1 MSIYIALGA
10 NLPGPAG
17 PPKATLEAALARL
30 QSAGVAVL
38 RRSRWYRSPAWPY
51 PSDPP
56 FVNGVAEVS
65 TVLSPTALLALL
77 HRIEAQL
84 GRVRARENAPRAIDL
99 DLLDHH
105 GAVAGGQGGGAVLPH
120 PRLHRR
126 AFVLR
131 PLAEIAPAWRHP
143 VSRRAITALIAD
155 LPPDA
160 VATPTESDSEA

>member
-10 NLPGPAG
+10 NLPGSAG
-17 PPKATLEAALARL
+17 APKVTLQAALARL

-38 RRSRWYRSPAWPY
+38 AQSRWYRSPAWPN
-51 PSDPP
+51 PSDPQ

-65 TVLSPTALLALL
+65 TALSPAALLALL
-77 HRIEAQL
+77 HRIEAEL
-84 GRVRARENAPRAIDL
+84 GRVRAGENAPRAIDL

-105 GAVAGGQGGGAVLPH
+105 GAVAGGEGGGAVLPH

-131 PLAEIAPAWRHP
+131 PLAEIAPGWRHP
-143 VSRRAITALIAD
+143 VSRRSIAALIAD

-160 VATPTESDSEA
+160 VATPVETDNGD